1 MEYIKMFED
10 YIKHSD
16 PDAANHVLRD
26 FSRKVEDL
34 VIAVDDNDVKRY
46 FHDNGS
52 IDITSRNKNNILKI
66 KLKQE
71 LDSMIFIIQYSSWT
85 LNQNFIDFYNFIR
98 YNLIEYVIG
107 GSPDHSSSHR
117 LLVKLLID
125 MNEIDVFLK
134 KLEEYYI
141 YLDSKKYNL

>member
-1 MEYIKMFED
+1 MFED

-46 FHDNGS
+46 FIKSDSITIESNNGY
-52 IDITSRNKNNILKI
+52 NILKI
-66 KLKQE
+66 KLKQV
-71 LDSMIFIIQYSSWT
+71 LGNGVSFIVECYNKYNIQMS
-85 LNQNFIDFYNFIR
+85 NQDFFDFYSFIR
-98 YNLIEYVIG
+98 YDLIEYVMEEN
-107 GSPDHSSSHR
+107 DNHS
-117 LLVKLLID
+117 LVKLLINI
-125 MNEIDVFLK
+125 NELDVFLK